1 MVKYAHPK
9 YYAKRAVGYN
19 ARKREAQSG
28 CGALI
33 VAVLVVGAIIFAVM
47 WPLSLWGHALHL
59 TPSWHQLM
67 HRDKAWLHHH
77 YPLVGLR
84 YLAAAAILLA
94 VTVTVVVTVLAVGG
108 LLWLVGS
115 ADGELAER
123 RPLERVG
130 SIDGPAATRILD
142 FFGVDC
148 GEADLASARETEACT
163 AQQDRAPARGDVRQ
177 VGPAARDARE
187 PEHRTP
193 GEVARLAILEG
204 DRPWRRNEPPADP
217 DPQGWFKRGGSG
229 ER

>member
-28 CGALI
+28 FGMLI

-84 YLAAAAILLA
+84 YLAAAGALL
-94 VTVTVVVTVLAVGG
+94 TVVLVVVLGVVAVG
-108 LLWLVGS
+108 
-115 ADGELAER
+115 EIAER
-123 RPLERVG
+123 RSLERLD
-130 SIDGPAATRILD
+130 SLDGPGHRGLSVAATRILD

-148 GEADLASARETEACT
+148 GEADLVSARETETCT
-163 AQQDRAPARGDVRQ
+163 TQQDRPPARGDVRQ
-177 VGPAARDARE
+177 VGPAARDVRE

-193 GEVARLAILEG
+193 VEAARLAILEG
-204 DRPWRRNEPPADP
+204 DRPWRRNQSPADS
-217 DPQGWFKRGGSG
+217 DPQGWAMRGGSG